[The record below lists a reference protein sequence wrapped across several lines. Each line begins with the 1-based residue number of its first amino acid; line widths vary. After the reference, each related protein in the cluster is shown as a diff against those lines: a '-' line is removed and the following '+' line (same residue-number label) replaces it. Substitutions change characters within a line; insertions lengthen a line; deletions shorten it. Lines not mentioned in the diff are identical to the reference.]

1 MFRTA
6 LAGLLLCAP
15 VARAGPSDD
24 ILKNAPANTNAVV
37 LIDVK
42 KAFASGVAKKAKWE
56 DDAKASGYGG
66 LGFVPPGAERIAI
79 AGEVNFTTMTRDFQ
93 VGFVQMRDVPS
104 FKALAA
110 REGGLVD
117 EIAGRAAVVSPRE
130 VYFTQFPGQVL
141 AGVYPGDRQYIAR
154 WLKAADAKK
163 LGALAPV
170 LKPAVDAADAHTI
183 TIALDLED
191 VVDRAAVKLGLS
203 VSPVVAKQKDVT
215 LGNLSAFVC
224 TVKGLTFTADVGDRI
239 DARITIEFQVDV
251 LYKKFLKDLFLELLD
266 AYGIALGGTEN
277 WEATFNEKSLTLS
290 GQLDPA
296 DLKRLVSLFA
306 FPRPDLEPEMPGAND
321 QPNAGATQRYM
332 SAVTAIL
339 NDLKGLKEPPN
350 QTDQNYAKTATWHD
364 KAAAQIEHLGRR
376 NVDPL
381 AADAAFAV
389 AKNLR
394 AIASSLRGVP
404 IELTAANDKAYSVV
418 TGGNSYVRPV
428 WGPQWH
434 PYWGGWWG
442 GYRQWVHEPLQVQTN
457 LGQVFEER
465 AKAISG
471 DKKRRIEA
479 WTKIDDTLSEARR
492 KLGDKYKSKF

>member
-15 VARAGPSDD
+15 VARAGPYDD
-24 ILKNAPANTNAVV
+24 LLKNAPANTNAVV

-42 KAFASGVAKKAKWE
+42 KVFASGVAKKARWE
-56 DDAKASGYGG
+56 EDAKASGYGG

-79 AGEVNFTTMTRDFQ
+79 AGEVNLTTMTRDFQ
-93 VGFVQMRDVPS
+93 VGFVKLRDVPS

-130 VYFTQFPGQVL
+130 VYFAPFPGQVL

-154 WLKAADAKK
+154 WLRAADAGK

-170 LKPAVDAADAHTI
+170 LKPAVAAAEDHAV

-203 VSPVVAKQKDVT
+203 ISPVVSKHKDVT
-215 LGNLSAFVC
+215 VENLSAFVC
-224 TVKGLTFTADVGDRI
+224 TVKGLTFTAHLGDRI
-239 DARITIEFQVDV
+239 DARLTIEFATDV
-251 LYKKFLKDLFLELLD
+251 RYKNLLKDLFLEVLD
-266 AYGIALGGTEN
+266 GYGIALGGSEN
-277 WEATFNEKSLTLS
+277 WEATFGAKSITLS
-290 GQLDPA
+290 GPLDPA

-306 FPRPDLEPEMPGAND
+306 FPRPDLDPDAPAGTD
-321 QPNAGATQRYM
+321 QPTAGATQRYL
-332 SAVTAIL
+332 SAVTALL
-339 NDLKGLKEPPN
+339 NDLKGIKEQAN
-350 QTDQNYAKTATWHD
+350 KTDQNYAKTATWHE

-376 NVDPL
+376 NVDPV

-394 AIASSLRGVP
+394 AIAGSLRGVP
-404 IELTAANDKAYSVV
+404 IELTAANDKAYATV
-418 TGGNSYVRPV
+418 TGGGSYVRPA
-428 WGPQWH
+428 WGPHWH
-434 PYWGGWWG
+434 PYWGAWWG

-457 LGQVFEER
+457 LPQVFEQR
-465 AKAISG
+465 AKAISA
-471 DKKRRIEA
+471 DQKRRIEA
-479 WTKIDDTLSEARR
+479 WAQIEDVLSEARR

>member
-1 MFRTA
+1 MFRIA
-6 LAGLLLCAP
+6 LAALLLCAP
-15 VARAGPSDD
+15 VALAGPYDD
-24 ILKNAPANTNAVV
+24 LLKNAPTNTNAVV

-56 DDAKASGYGG
+56 DGEQASGYGG

-104 FKALAA
+104 FKTLAA

-163 LGALAPV
+163 LGALAPA
-170 LKPAVDAADAHTI
+170 LKPAVAAAEGHTI

-215 LGNLSAFVC
+215 PGNLSAFVC
-224 TVKGLTFTADVGDRI
+224 SVKGLTFTANLGDRI
-239 DARITIEFQVDV
+239 DARVTIEFASDV

-277 WEATFNEKSLTLS
+277 WEATFGEKSMTLS

-296 DLKRLVSLFA
+296 DLKRVVSLFA
-306 FPRPDLEPEMPGAND
+306 FPRPDLEADAPAAND

-332 SAVTAIL
+332 SAVGTLL
-339 NDLKGLKEPPN
+339 NDLKGIQEKPN
-350 QTDQNYAKTATWHD
+350 RTDQNHTKTATWHE
-364 KAAAQIEHLGRR
+364 KAAAQIEQLNRR
-376 NVDPL
+376 HVDPI

-394 AIASSLRGVP
+394 AVAGSLRGVP
-404 IELTAANDKAYSVV
+404 VELSAANDKAFASV
-418 TGGNSYVRPV
+418 TGGGSYVRPV
-428 WGPQWH
+428 WGPHWNPH
-434 PYWGGWWG
+434 WGGWWG
-442 GYRQWVHEPLQVQTN
+442 GYRQVVHEPLQVQTN
-457 LGQVFEER
+457 LQQVFEER
-465 AKAISG
+465 AKAISA

-479 WTKIDDTLSEARR
+479 WTKIDDTMSEARR
-492 KLGDKYKSKF
+492 KLSDKYKIGF